1 MMEKDIKQVLCIR
14 SDLKMRKG
22 KMIAQGAHAS
32 MKVLLDR
39 KILPRFRKKKK
50 HPKLLVIDLST
61 EEMAEWVY
69 GTVFKKIVCKINSK
83 KELLDLAKQADKK
96 DIPYSI
102 IEDAGFTE
110 FHGEK
115 TLTCLAIGPDTS
127 EKIDPVTSHLE
138 LL

>member
-1 MMEKDIKQVLCIR
+1 MIKEKDIKQVLCIR
-14 SDLKMRKG
+14 TDLKMRKG

-39 KILPRFRKKKK
+39 KISNQKPGKKY
-50 HPKLLVIDLST
+50 PGLLIIDLET
-61 EEMAEWVY
+61 EEIAEWIY
-69 GTVFKKIVCKINSK
+69 GTVFKKIVCKIASEE
-83 KELLDLAKQADKK
+83 ELLGLADKAKEK

-102 IEDAGFTE
+102 IVDAGLTE

-115 TLTCLAIGPDTS
+115 TLTCVAIGPDTS
-127 EKIDPVTSHLE
+127 EKIDPITGHLI